1 MTATHICKNCGHQF
15 SGNFCNQCGEKVYT
29 EKDKNLLHFV
39 EEGFHFL
46 THFEGKFF
54 TSLKAIFLRPGQLS
68 LDFSNGIRKKYFKP
82 LSFFLLL
89 VVLYLIFP
97 TFQGLNMRL
106 QFHVQH
112 DIYGAYAYKK
122 VTQLMAEKQLSE
134 EELVRLYTYKSE
146 KTSKFL
152 LFLLVPA
159 MALISWGLGFWKRKL
174 FFDHFVFAIEVLCF
188 LIMWGFLILPL
199 LIFIPRALNL
209 IPAVTEKSEV
219 VLGICILTV
228 LLAFITA
235 AARRFFKFNWAYSI
249 LYALLSIV
257 LLGAFIQF
265 VYKFIL
271 FYITINQI

>member
-29 EKDKNLLHFV
+29 EKDKNVLHFV

-97 TFQGLNMRL
+97 VFQGLNMRL

-112 DIYGAYAYKK
+112 ELYGPYAYKK
-122 VTQLMAEKQLSE
+122 VTQLMAEKNIAE
-134 EELVRLYTYKSE
+134 EDLIRLYTYKSE

-174 FFDHFVFAIEVLCF
+174 FFDHFVFAIELLCF
-188 LIMWGFLILPL
+188 LILWGFLILP
-199 LIFIPRALNL
+199 
-209 IPAVTEKSEV
+209 
-219 VLGICILTV
+219 
-228 LLAFITA
+228 
-235 AARRFFKFNWAYSI
+235 
-249 LYALLSIV
+249 
-257 LLGAFIQF
+257 
-265 VYKFIL
+265 
-271 FYITINQI
+271 